1 MGIISA
7 IPNLIGGLGS
17 ALGTALSARR
27 ENQNIK
33 MANEQNKYMAN
44 YQYNKDLENWNRVNL
59 YNSPEQQMARFKA
72 AGLNPNLIY
81 SRGSSGL
88 ASEIPRYQAP
98 QADFSYRP
106 YTNIPE
112 MLSKYQEYNTNRA
125 GLENKKAQ
133 NMLLNRQYEKEGITL
148 NDLQNTYF
156 ANWGPE
162 NAPMKGTKFQLIKQ
176 GLKQAMQNYE
186 AQKLNM
192 SNVQA
197 AIELRKQQQALN
209 AYQLA
214 FQNAGGAFFA
224 PGTNMLN
231 TILSGLKMWLLK
243 K

>member
-1 MGIISA
+1 MGLLSA

-33 MANEQNKYMAN
+33 MANEQNKYMAQ
-44 YQYNKDLENWNRVNL
+44 YQYNKDLENWNRVNE
-59 YNSPEQQMARFKA
+59 YNSPAAQMERFKA

-81 SRGSSGL
+81 SRGSAGL

-98 QADFSYRP
+98 QSDFSFRP
-106 YTNIPE
+106 FTNIPE
-112 MLSKYQEYNTNRA
+112 AISKYQEYQMNRA

-133 NMLLNRQYEKEGITL
+133 NMLLNRQYESEGIKL

-162 NAPMKGTKFQLIKQ
+162 NAPMKGTKFQAIKQ
-176 GLKQAMQNYE
+176 ALKQSMQNYE

-214 FQNAGGAFFA
+214 FQGAGGAFFG

-231 TILSGLKMWLLK
+231 TILSGLKMWLMRK
-243 K
+243 